1 MHEQEWWER
10 LAFVRARREPAELA
24 AAQPPADVV
33 ADAEPPADVA
43 DAVADG
49 AVVPEEPVEWIRMV
63 EPCRDAPP
71 PMFVP
76 LPRFV
81 AWNWRRFQ

>member
-1 MHEQEWWER
+1 M
-10 LAFVRARREPAELA
+10 AFLRARREFADVGAEPVA
-24 AAQPPADVV
+24 PPAYAV
-33 ADAEPPADVA
+33 AVAHEPPADVA
-43 DAVADG
+43 DDVADDG
-49 AVVPEEPVEWIRMV
+49 AVVPEEPVECIRMV

-71 PMFVP
+71 PCFVP